1 MTARHVSPPLLNL
14 NRAVDVT
21 VLGGTAPDDHPLGRL
36 LLVLLREV
44 PKILY
49 LTLKKEGQELLSRR
63 IGGERTLVRVRPA
76 VTRYPS
82 RPW

>member
-63 IGGERTLVRVRPA
+63 IGGEADLGQGTA
-76 VTRYPS
+76 SCY
-82 RPW
+82 